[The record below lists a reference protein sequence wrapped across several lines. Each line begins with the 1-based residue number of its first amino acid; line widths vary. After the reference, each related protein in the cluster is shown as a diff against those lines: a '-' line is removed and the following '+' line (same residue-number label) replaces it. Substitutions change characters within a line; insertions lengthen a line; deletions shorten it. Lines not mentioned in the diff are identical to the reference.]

1 MPRRAFVKR
10 KKFDADPKY
19 NSDLVAVF
27 IRKIMIGGKK
37 STAQA
42 VLYEAMDILQEKE
55 GKDALAVLQ
64 QAVLNATPLLEVRA
78 RRVGGANYQVPVEVR
93 KGRDQALALRW
104 LIKASRD
111 RSGKSMA
118 EKLSAE
124 LADAAKG
131 QGVAVKKRE
140 ETHKMAEANRAFAHY
155 GKW

>member
-1 MPRRAFVKR
+1 MPRRAFVHKR
-10 KKFDADPKY
+10 KFEADPRY
-19 NSDLVAVF
+19 NSELVAVF
-27 IRKIMIGGKK
+27 IRKIMLGGKK
-37 STAQA
+37 STAQS
-42 VLYEAMDILQEKE
+42 VFYDAMDIVQEKE
-55 GKDALAVLQ
+55 GKDPLSVLQ
-64 QAVLNATPLLEVRA
+64 QAVSNSTPLLEVRA

-104 LIKASRD
+104 LIKASRA

-124 LADAAKG
+124 LMDASKG
-131 QGVAVKKRE
+131 QGTAVKKRE